1 MSALISAAGRT
12 ATATVAKATSAASVT
27 ESASGR
33 SATAAIA
40 KAASSATETA
50 SSSSTSGLGAK
61 NGRFAASGTATTR
74 LGLEHWRVFQH
85 VRKNEESNFG
95 TTDIDVLQLR
105 DSSVA
110 VSDRVVLHLEIHVVF
125 GLDQFASID
134 FPGGRLHR
142 DDVPLRL
149 VEDFNGYS
157 DRDRHL

>member
-12 ATATVAKATSAASVT
+12 TATTVAKATSAATVT

-85 VRKNEESNFG
+85 VRKNEESDEVTRKRNQR
-95 TTDIDVLQLR
+95 THKQL
-105 DSSVA
+105 
-110 VSDRVVLHLEIHVVF
+110 LYCLKKTY
-125 GLDQFASID
+125 
-134 FPGGRLHR
+134 PK
-142 DDVPLRL
+142 
-149 VEDFNGYS
+149 
-157 DRDRHL
+157 